1 MANDLNPPTADAIQ
15 RLKTVLGP
23 KGWTTDPAE
32 MAPLLLEER
41 GLYRGRA
48 ALLARPASTAEVA
61 AVVKVCAET
70 GTAIVPQGGNTGMMG
85 GATPFE
91 HGQEILLSLARMN
104 RIRAL
109 DPLNYTI
116 TVDAGCVLANV
127 QKAAEDA
134 DRLFPLSLGAEGTCQ
149 IGGNLSTNAGGVQV
163 LRYGMARDLVL
174 GLEVVL
180 PDGRVLEALRGL
192 RKDNTGYDLKQLFL
206 GAEGTL
212 GVITAAVLKLFSRP
226 RAGETAFIAVREP
239 KAAIELL
246 ARLRDGT
253 GDAVTAFELIS
264 RTALGMVLRHIPG
277 TADPLAQPY
286 DWYVLT
292 DCASGDAGGGL
303 REAVEN
309 VLAAAIDDGL
319 AFDATLAAN
328 AQQSKAMW
336 RMRDSITE
344 AQKPE
349 GGSIKHDVSVPVS
362 SVAAFIAEATA
373 ACLNAIPGSRPVTFG
388 HVGDGNI
395 HFNLSQ
401 PFDEPREGPARDRFI
416 ARWDEINRLVH
427 DIVQRMS
434 GSISAEH
441 GIGRRKL
448 HELEHYKSPVEIE
461 LMRTLKRTL
470 DPRDIM
476 NPGKVVSGS

>member
-1 MANDLNPPTADAIQ
+1 MANDLTPGRKHAVE
-15 RLKTVLGP
+15 RLKALLGP
-23 KGWTTDPAE
+23 RGWTAEPADL
-32 MAPLLLEER
+32 APRLLEER
-41 GLYRGRA
+41 GIYRGNA

-61 AVVKVCAET
+61 AIVKLCAET
-70 GTAIVPQGGNTGMMG
+70 ATPIVPQGGNTGMMG

-91 HGQEILLSLARMN
+91 HGGEILLSLERMN

-116 TVDAGCVLANV
+116 TVEAGCILANV

-163 LRYGMARDLVL
+163 LKYGMARDLVL

-180 PDGRVLEALRGL
+180 PDGRVLDSLRGL

-212 GVITAAVLKLFSRP
+212 GIITAAVLKLFPRP
-226 RAGETAFIAVREP
+226 RETETAFIAVRDP
-239 KAAIELL
+239 PAAIELL
-246 ARLRDGT
+246 SRLRDGT
-253 GDAVTAFELIS
+253 GDAVSAFELIS
-264 RTALGMVLRHIPG
+264 RTALDMVLRNIPG
-277 TADPLAQPY
+277 SADPLAEPHE
-286 DWYVLT
+286 WYVLT
-292 DCASGDAGGGL
+292 DCASGDSGGGL
-303 REAVEN
+303 REAVETT
-309 VLAAAIDDGL
+309 LAAAIDNGL
-319 AFDATLAAN
+319 ALDATLAAS
-328 AQQSKAMW
+328 AQQGKAMW
-336 RMRDSITE
+336 RLRDSITE

-362 SVAAFIAEATA
+362 SVAKFIAEATA
-373 ACLNAIPGSRPVTFG
+373 ACARAIPGCRPVTFG

-395 HFNLSQ
+395 HFNVSQ
-401 PFDEPREGPARDRFI
+401 PEGEPREGPVRDAFM

-427 DIVQRMS
+427 DIVQRMN

-448 HELEHYKSPVEIE
+448 AELAHYKSPIEIE
-461 LMRTLKRTL
+461 LMRLLKRTL
-470 DPRDIM
+470 DPHNIM
-476 NPGKVVSGS
+476 NPGKVVAP